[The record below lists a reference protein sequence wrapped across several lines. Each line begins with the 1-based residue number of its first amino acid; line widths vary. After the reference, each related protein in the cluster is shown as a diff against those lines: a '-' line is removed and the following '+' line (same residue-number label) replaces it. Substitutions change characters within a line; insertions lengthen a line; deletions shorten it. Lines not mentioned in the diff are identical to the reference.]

1 MCVHGLTGKARAESA
16 NNSQQQTLLLHWDG
30 SCRRAAQVMAA
41 LKCITFSREETGKVG
56 AINHGVS
63 IAERPRSVD
72 TEAALLPRA
81 VTTF

>member
-1 MCVHGLTGKARAESA
+1 ML
-16 NNSQQQTLLLHWDG
+16 SQQTTASNKHFFYTGMVAVGERLRLW
-30 SCRRAAQVMAA
+30 RRSKTSIM
-41 LKCITFSREETGKVG
+41 FSREETGKVG

-72 TEAALLPRA
+72 TEAALLPHA